1 MNKRI
6 APTIVV
12 IIVGLYILVQAGVIL
27 YLFRKEGLGLFW
39 IILIALIPLGIAVT
53 LLAVYL
59 ERIREI
65 KGEEED
71 DLSKY

>member
-65 KGEEED
+65 KDEEED